1 MIEGLWMFHS
11 KCFFLSV
18 NIANFK
24 YTLRNTIEKYVF
36 TKLNFHN

>member
-1 MIEGLWMFHS
+1 MIEVLWMFHS

-24 YTLRNTIEKYVF
+24 YILYNTSKKHVF
-36 TKLNFHN
+36 TKLNFYN